1 MPNISPM
8 NRNVAMLLGLLYTDG
23 CVSPKGVRS
32 WRVYFSNKSHILV
45 YLFRDCMKEVFGLP
59 NARVR
64 IDITRDGL
72 LRAIV
77 DSKEVGDVLTARY
90 GTFRTL
96 AWKDGSL
103 PLAEL
108 PVAELKQSKNVGP
121 FLQAAF
127 SCDGGVHLY
136 PAYRNGLRR
145 QTIWLIRTVY
155 LACAHPALRK
165 QYMELLASIGIHA
178 REVAQD
184 GKIKIETE
192 RDIKLFHRTVG
203 FVPGAIV
210 THSSK
215 FWDGYE
221 KQALLD
227 LLVRSYGNPSS
238 IYAMTRFEKNV
249 EIMI

>member
-1 MPNISPM
+1 M
-8 NRNVAMLLGLLYTDG
+8 NQTLATLLGLLYTDG
-23 CVSPKGVRS
+23 CVSPKGKHG
-32 WRVYFSNKSHILV
+32 WRMYFSNKSHALV
-45 YLFRDCMKEVFGLP
+45 YLFRDGMQEVFSLP
-59 NARVR
+59 AGRVR
-64 IDITRDGL
+64 FDTTKDEL

-77 DSKEVGDVLTARY
+77 DSKEVGTALTATY

-96 AWKDGSL
+96 AYADGTL
-103 PLAEL
+103 PAAEL
-108 PVAELKQSKNVGP
+108 PIAKLKQSDCVGP

-136 PAYRNGLRR
+136 PARR
-145 QTIWLIRTVY
+145 DGPRGGSTWLIRSVY

-165 QYMELLASIGIHA
+165 QYLDLLASTGIRA

-184 GKIKIETE
+184 GKIKIEAE
-192 RDIKLFHRTVG
+192 SDIRQFQSRVG

-221 KQALLD
+221 KQKLLD
-227 LLVRSYGNPSS
+227 LLIESYGKPST
-238 IYAMTRFEKNV
+238 IYTLPQFEV
-249 EIMI
+249 R